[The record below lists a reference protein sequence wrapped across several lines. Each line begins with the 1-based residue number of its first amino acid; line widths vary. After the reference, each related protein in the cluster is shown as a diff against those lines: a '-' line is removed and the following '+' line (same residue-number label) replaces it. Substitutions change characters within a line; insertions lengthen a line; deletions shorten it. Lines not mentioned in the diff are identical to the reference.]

1 MTATAPEDPRRGT
14 YFPVYAWVDVEGGG
28 DLHANAKECTEC
40 HALVAE
46 AGYDAHMGRHEAE
59 TGGSAPKSART

>member
-1 MTATAPEDPRRGT
+1 MTASVPETPRQGT
-14 YFPVYAWVDVEGGG
+14 YLPTYTLVDVEGGG
-28 DLHANAKECTEC
+28 DLHANAKECTTC

-59 TGGSAPKSART
+59 TGSAPKR